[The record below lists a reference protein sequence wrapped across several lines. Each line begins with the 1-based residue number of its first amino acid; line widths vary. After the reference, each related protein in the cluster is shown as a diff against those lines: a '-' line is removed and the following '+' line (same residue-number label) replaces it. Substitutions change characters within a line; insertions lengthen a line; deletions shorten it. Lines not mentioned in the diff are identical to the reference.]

1 MTAAV
6 HPYRTGFSATSSPTR
21 PSMKSLGRRAGLL
34 YLLQCL
40 PAPFAL
46 LFVPGRIFVAGDIA
60 ATANRVRENALLL
73 RASIVTEIVICL
85 ITIFSAIAI
94 YRLLRE
100 VDDYLALVTAL
111 LMWIS
116 LPIQLV
122 NLVNDMA
129 ALVLANGTTY
139 LSAFSNAQ
147 VNALIYLFVRL
158 HAKGLDIAQVFWGLW
173 LLPWGLAAVRS
184 RFMPRWIGVAII
196 LAGVGYV
203 LNSAVSILAPSLSPM
218 LSNYLLA
225 LGVGE
230 IPNIVWLLGW
240 GAREPHSSA
249 IRSANL

>member
-6 HPYRTGFSATSSPTR
+6 HPYKPEFAAPTAAAR

-60 ATANRVRENALLL
+60 ATAERVRENALLL
-73 RASIVTEIVICL
+73 RASIATEIVICL

-100 VDDYLALVTAL
+100 VDHYLAVVTAV
-111 LMWIS
+111 LMWIAV
-116 LPIQLV
+116 PIQLA
-122 NLVNDMA
+122 NLVNNMA
-129 ALVLANGTTY
+129 PLVLASGSTY
-139 LSAFSNAQ
+139 ASAFSTEQ
-147 VNALIYLFVRL
+147 VNGLIYLFLRL
-158 HAKGLDIAQVFWGLW
+158 HAKGLDVAQVFWGLW

-184 RFMPRWIGVAII
+184 GFMPRWIGAAIM

-203 LNSAVSILAPSLSPM
+203 LNSAVSIMVPQLSPV

-225 LGVGE
+225 LGVSE

-240 GAREPHSSA
+240 GAREPHLLRV
-249 IRSANL
+249 RSTNL

>member
-6 HPYRTGFSATSSPTR
+6 YPYRTGFSATTSPTR

-46 LFVPGRIFVAGDIA
+46 VFVPSRILVAGNVA
-60 ATANRVRENALLL
+60 ATADRVRENALLL
-73 RASIVTEIVICL
+73 RGSIVTEILICT

-100 VDDYLALVTAL
+100 VDHYLAVVTAG
-111 LMWIS
+111 LMWIAV
-116 LPIQLV
+116 PIQLL

-129 ALVLANGTTY
+129 PLVLTTGNAY
-139 LSAFSNAQ
+139 ASAFSSEQ
-147 VNALIYLFVRL
+147 VNGLIYLFVRL
-158 HAKGLDIAQVFWGLW
+158 HAKGLEIAQVFWGLW
-173 LLPWGLAAVRS
+173 LIPWGIAAIRS
-184 RFMPRWIGVAII
+184 GFMPRWIGVAII
-196 LAGVGYV
+196 VAGIGYM
-203 LNSAVSILAPSLSPM
+203 LNSAVAIMAPTLAHSV
-218 LSNYLLA
+218 SNYLLA

-240 GAREPHSSA
+240 GAREPNPLS
-249 IRSANL
+249 IRPANL